1 MREAEEMKKIGSK
14 KGRLGWETED
24 RLRRKGQIKGRG
36 SGNFHEVSFE
46 GGFLHLL
53 GVLKERLS

>member
-1 MREAEEMKKIGSK
+1 VREGEEMKKIGSK
-14 KGRLGWETED
+14 KGRLGWKTED

-36 SGNFHEVSFE
+36 SWNFQEVSFE
-46 GGFLHLL
+46 GGFLHFL